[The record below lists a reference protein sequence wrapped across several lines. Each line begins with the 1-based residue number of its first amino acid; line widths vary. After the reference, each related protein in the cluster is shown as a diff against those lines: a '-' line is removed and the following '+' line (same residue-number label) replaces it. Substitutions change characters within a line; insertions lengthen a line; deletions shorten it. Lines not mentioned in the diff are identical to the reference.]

1 MSTGS
6 RPTVRDPHLSSF
18 NIAETLFNTMGRPP
32 LQEIRSVNEQPPANE
47 RQQQVAESTNT
58 SLTRRRNLSPGP
70 QRESPQPGR
79 TPVRP
84 TRPTS
89 TSNTNQ
95 LQQGVNACLKQL
107 REVNKANIEMKKS
120 QATTNRRMTDLEN
133 SISRVEKKVD
143 QIIKQAAPANNGTC
157 SSAGANSTG
166 GYSTVEEIAPHL
178 RVPSETLTR
187 THRKSHGAGHFATL
201 LLPVIFPELFGPKRT
216 RLQYNWD
223 GTRAKQ
229 AMDSEKKN
237 VLKTYTHIYYPES
250 RTDSSWVSCV
260 AKINECLRRKYV
272 PKGQQLQSKNYNNH
286 DEQQDNDDA
295 SHDES

>member
-1 MSTGS
+1 M
-6 RPTVRDPHLSSF
+6 
-18 NIAETLFNTMGRPP
+18 
-32 LQEIRSVNEQPPANE
+32 NEQPPASE
-47 RQQQVAESTNT
+47 RQQQVAGSTNT
-58 SLTRRRNLSPGP
+58 ALTTRRNLSRGP
-70 QRESPQPGR
+70 QRKSPQPGR
-79 TPVRP
+79 TPSRP

-89 TSNTNQ
+89 MSNTNQ
-95 LQQGVNACLKQL
+95 LQHGVKVCLEQL

-120 QATTNRRMTDLEN
+120 QAATNRRMTDLEN

-143 QIIKQAAPANNGTC
+143 QIMLMLTQQGAPANNGTC

-166 GYSTVEEIAPHL
+166 GYLKVEEIAPHL
-178 RVPSETLTR
+178 RVPSETLTW

-201 LLPVIFPELFGPKRT
+201 LLPVIFPELFGPMRT

-272 PKGQQLQSKNYNNH
+272 PKGQQLEGIKYNNQ
-286 DEQQDNDDA
+286 DEQQDNDNA
-295 SHDES
+295 